1 MKINVMIRL
10 MAILTLLALGLCGCN
25 VKEEPTETPSE
36 VETPTETQKPTSRP
50 TAKPT
55 SKPTSKPTEKQTQ
68 ETTAK
73 KRVAITFDDGPD
85 DLNTK
90 LLVDALDSYGFNSTF
105 FVVGKKLDG
114 TKLDGSEIL
123 KYAVEKGN
131 EIGIHAYSNS
141 TPYGDTCSDEVYEEE
156 ISKTEKAIH
165 DILPDYEI
173 DLMRPVQG
181 KITDQR
187 VADSEYAV
195 ILWSIDTYDWKYN
208 GRATEEEKE
217 ANIKTIVDKVLNNVK
232 DGDIILMHDVHDNSY
247 EAALILFEE
256 LYLRGYEL
264 VTVSELIGDDLEAGK
279 KFRRAE

>member
-1 MKINVMIRL
+1 MML
-10 MAILTLLALGLCGCN
+10 FAIGLCGCD

-55 SKPTSKPTEKQTQ
+55 SKPTEKPTQNTSV
-68 ETTAK
+68 K

-85 DLNTK
+85 DINTK
-90 LLVDALDSYGFNSTF
+90 LLIDELDSYGFNATF

-123 KYAVEKGN
+123 KYAVDHGN

-173 DLMRPVQG
+173 NLMRPVQG
-181 KITDQR
+181 KITDAR
-187 VADSEYAV
+187 VAASEYAV
-195 ILWSIDTYDWKYN
+195 ILWSIDTYDWKYT
-208 GRATEEEKE
+208 GRATESEKE

-256 LYLRGYEL
+256 LYLRDFEL

-279 KFRRAE
+279 KYRKAE